1 MTYHN
6 FKKVTILGAAR
17 SGLAAARLLQSKN
30 ARVFVSEIR
39 SARDMQP
46 ELEALKEIGV
56 DFECGEHSEKIF
68 EADSIILSPGIST
81 KSEIVRKIRSKNI
94 PVLSELELA
103 YRFCRGPIIAITG
116 SNGKSTS
123 TALLG
128 EMFKQAGKK
137 HVVAGNIGYP
147 FSDAVRQ
154 MDSETTAIVEVSSFQ
169 LETVEQFKPDIGV
182 LLNVT
187 PQHLDRH
194 TNFKEYLT
202 TKLRLF
208 KNQTKDD
215 CATLNSEDKATVSLL
230 GSLNLQSK
238 SVPFHTSQKLEC
250 GCFVETGRIKFQF
263 EQMRFDVLAVNEIA
277 LPGIHNLSN
286 TLAAT
291 AAALVAGIPVEAVAA
306 TLKNFTGLEHRLEF
320 VREFN
325 GVKYVND
332 SKATNLESMRAGLNS
347 FQQPLVVIAGG
358 RAKEDDFRRIQKTI
372 SKKVKK
378 MILIGEAADK
388 ISGDLQ
394 NGVPATKAA
403 TLKEAVKEARTS
415 AGEGDVVL
423 LCPGCSSF
431 DMFEDFEDR
440 GRQFKELVGDL

>member
-1 MTYHN
+1 MNHHN

-39 SARDMQP
+39 SARDKQP
-46 ELEALKEIGV
+46 EIEALKEIGV

-68 EADSIILSPGIST
+68 EADWIILSPGIST
-81 KSEIVRKIRSKNI
+81 KSEIVRKIRSKKI
-94 PVLSELELA
+94 PFLSELELA

-116 SNGKSTS
+116 SNGKSTT

-154 MDSETTAIVEVSSFQ
+154 MDSETTAIVETSSFQ
-169 LETVEQFKPDIGV
+169 LETIEQFKPDLGV

-187 PQHLDRH
+187 PDHLDRH
-194 TNFKEYLT
+194 TNFKEYLK

-208 KNQTKDD
+208 KNQTEKDY
-215 CATLNSEDKATVSLL
+215 TIFNSDDKATDSAIR
-230 GSLNLQSK
+230 SLNLQSK
-238 SVPFHTSQKLEC
+238 SVQFHTTKRVER

-263 EQMRFDVLAVNEIA
+263 EQKRFDVLAANEIA

-286 TLAAT
+286 ALAAT
-291 AAALVAGIPVEAVAA
+291 AAALLARIPLEAVAA
-306 TLKNFTGLEHRLEF
+306 TLKNFSGLEHRLEF
-320 VREFN
+320 VRELN

-332 SKATNLESMRAGLNS
+332 SKATNLESMRARLNS

-372 SKKVKK
+372 SNKVKK

-388 ISGDLQ
+388 ISGALQ
-394 NGVPATKAA
+394 NGVLATRAA
-403 TLKEAVKEARTS
+403 TLKEALKEAQTS
-415 AGEGDVVL
+415 AGEGEVVL

-431 DMFEDFEDR
+431 DMFENFEDR
-440 GRQFKELVGDL
+440 GRQFRELVLNL